1 MIQNETIPAIDSK
14 MNEGTSR
21 TSRVRFSANP
31 DTFSEEEEADVRHKR
46 LLRYW
51 YKGGRRYS
59 EAEKAF
65 LNRVRIPAVGLL
77 GDGDT
82 KVGWLRFFD
91 PGGKRSKFHF
101 ISSTVLTRPGRAFH

>member
-1 MIQNETIPAIDSK
+1 MIQNETVPAIDSK

-31 DTFSEEEEADVRHKR
+31 DTFSEEEEADIRHKR

-65 LNRVRIPAVGLL
+65 LSRVRIPSVGLL
-77 GDGDT
+77 SDGET

-91 PGGKRSKFHF
+91 PGGKRSNINF
-101 ISSTVLTRPGRAFH
+101 IFVAVLTRPGTTFD

>member
-1 MIQNETIPAIDSK
+1 MSSDSTDNQNKPSPAFKAK
-14 MNEGTSR
+14 MNQGTSR
-21 TSRVRFSANP
+21 TSRVRFSANT
-31 DTFSEEEEADVRHKR
+31 DTFSEEEEADIRQKR

-65 LNRVRIPAVGLL
+65 LNRVRTPAVGLL
-77 GDGDT
+77 GDGET

-91 PGGKRSKFHF
+91 PGG
-101 ISSTVLTRPGRAFH
+101 

>member
-1 MIQNETIPAIDSK
+1 MINLLFVLSDSHDTQLKTSPVLETK

-21 TSRVRFSANP
+21 TSKVRFSANT
-31 DTFSEEEEADVRHKR
+31 DTFSEDEEADIRHKR
-46 LLRYW
+46 LLRYL

-65 LNRVRIPAVGLL
+65 LSRVRIPSVGLL
-77 GDGDT
+77 DDGET

-91 PGGKRSKFHF
+91 PGGE
-101 ISSTVLTRPGRAFH
+101 